1 MVQNREQVVQV
12 KTLQNQELQEV
23 EILQVHQE
31 VHHEHQDVEVLQLS
45 QEEAQQ
51 VGQVRMVRNQEQV
64 VQVKTLQN
72 QEEPQTILENQI
84 IDHLEVL
91 QIR

>member
-1 MVQNREQVVQV
+1 MHEDVQ
-12 KTLQNQELQEV
+12 QEN
-23 EILQVHQE
+23 
-31 VHHEHQDVEVLQLS
+31 QDVEVLQVS